1 MEVTCTT
8 NAVDLLIFVRCG
20 ARAVNNV
27 SNEDGIHAGAM
38 AAAPCVVRLGRVA
51 PLAPMTDVVRGKI
64 AVGGYTRVVLV
75 SRRVVTLAVSVM
87 AA

>member
-1 MEVTCTT
+1 MEVARTT
-8 NAVDLLIFVRCG
+8 NAIHLLIFVRCG
-20 ARAVNNV
+20 ARAANNV

-51 PLAPMTDVVRGKI
+51 TLAPMTDVVRGKI
-64 AVGGYTRVVLV
+64 AVGGCTRVVLV
-75 SRRVVTLAVSVM
+75 SRRVITLAVSVM